1 MTVKD
6 TLRILLPKIK
16 FIVIFPVIFVILAT
30 AFVSVTGQ
38 PTYEATTQLMLLKVG
53 EFITPESIDKAEKL
67 MDTYVKLAS
76 NPEVARKTELD
87 MSGIFEGEGEN
98 EGECKYDYSINLVSN
113 PTEYT
118 LYITATSSNPAVSS
132 NAANLYATNVKNF
145 LQTTMQSDEATIIVA
160 ATPPTRPEGNRM
172 SIIALVFGV
181 IGLVVGAGIVLVM
194 DSMDETIKN
203 AEDLTKYV
211 DVMILAEVPRIEREK
226 KSAIKVRHKKYAD
239 GRVSVTTDEKK

>member
-38 PTYEATTQLMLLKVG
+38 PTYQATTQLMLLKVG

-76 NPEVARKTELD
+76 NPEVEKSTERD
-87 MSGIFEGEGEN
+87 MAGIFDGEGEK
-98 EGECKYDYSINLVSN
+98 EGECKYDYDISLVSN

-118 LYITATSSNPAVSS
+118 LYITAKAHNPAVAS

-145 LQTTMQSDEATIIVA
+145 LQTTMQSDDATIIVS
-160 ATPPTRPEGNRM
+160 ATPPERPQGNRM

-181 IGLVVGAGIVLVM
+181 IGLINLIVG
-194 DSMDETIKN
+194 
-203 AEDLTKYV
+203 
-211 DVMILAEVPRIEREK
+211 
-226 KSAIKVRHKKYAD
+226 
-239 GRVSVTTDEKK
+239 